1 MEFLSYI
8 CDRFLS
14 TNLIDMNDD
23 MRELNEKELLNVSG
37 GLLAGYAD
45 ATFQSYDLDKCTS
58 VKKKKDC
65 EKQPVCAWSETS
77 QCQKK

>member
-8 CDRFLS
+8 CDRFLP

-37 GLLAGYAD
+37 GAVLAGYAD
-45 ATFQSYDLDKCTS
+45 VTGLDKCTS

-65 EKQPVCAWSETS
+65 EKKPVCAWDDQT
-77 QCQKK
+77 QCQNKNA